1 MCMTVG
7 KLGEFGRET
16 IFGAK
21 APRAAPGQTRDFHAG
36 EHLFFEGD
44 TQTHIFLVVSGW
56 VKLYRTLVDG
66 QRQVVGFVNEGSVI
80 GLESDIEHSNGCQ
93 AVTEAAVRSIPVAR
107 IAQICAT
114 DQNLAQQL
122 LGQLGRQLG
131 AAQSHLATV
140 GAQSAEQK
148 LASFL
153 ISICDLAGASQN
165 GLFHLPMRRGE
176 MAEFLGLRLE
186 TVSRQMAEFQRCRW
200 IEMSAM
206 YDCRILRRDVLNELA
221 LGGEAEHAPKRMT
234 CSIRTRRSLAA

>member
-1 MCMTVG
+1 VT
-7 KLGEFGRET
+7 
-16 IFGAK
+16 
-21 APRAAPGQTRDFHAG
+21 
-36 EHLFFEGD
+36 
-44 TQTHIFLVVSGW
+44 
-56 VKLYRTLVDG
+56 
-66 QRQVVGFVNEGSVI
+66 
-80 GLESDIEHSNGCQ
+80 GLESEIEHSNGCQ
-93 AVTEAAVRSIPVAR
+93 AVTEATVRSIPVAR

-114 DQNLAQQL
+114 DQTLAQRL
-122 LGQLGRQLG
+122 MGQLG

-165 GLFHLPMRRGE
+165 GRFHLPMRRGE

-206 YDCRILRRDVLNELA
+206 YDCRILRRDVLNGLA
-221 LGGEAEHAPKRMT
+221 LGGEAEHAPKELT
-234 CSIRTRRSLAA
+234 CSIRRRPSLAA